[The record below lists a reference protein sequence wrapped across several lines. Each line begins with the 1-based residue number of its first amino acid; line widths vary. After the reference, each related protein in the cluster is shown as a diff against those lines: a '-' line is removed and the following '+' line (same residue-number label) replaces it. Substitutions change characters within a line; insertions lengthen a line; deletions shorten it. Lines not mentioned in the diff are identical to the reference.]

1 MRPRDFL
8 FAIAAA
14 FLWGGG
20 GVVGLLFGEHVGLTP
35 LGIATWRMG
44 VAGIALLGYL
54 AIVGRLRPRSW
65 THAMW
70 WRMIV
75 TGALTAAFEAAFF
88 TAVELASVGLAT
100 LIGIGSAPAFVAA
113 YDAVTTRRRPPR
125 LHLAALGLALAG
137 LALLVGGG
145 AGQGSDVAAG
155 AAIALFTGAA
165 FAAITIVNRAPL
177 PGLGPIALTGGSF
190 AAGALLLAPFA
201 TIGGLA
207 FPADTRGWLLA
218 IALGVG
224 ITALAYVF
232 FLASLATVPAF
243 VATITTL
250 LEPLIGA
257 VLGAIVLGERLGV
270 SGIVGGALLGTAV
283 VLLRPQRDE
292 PESIH

>member
-1 MRPRDFL
+1 M
-8 FAIAAA
+8 
-14 FLWGGG
+14 
-20 GVVGLLFGEHVGLTP
+20 
-35 LGIATWRMG
+35 GIATWRMG

-54 AIVGRLRPRSW
+54 AVAGRLYPRSW
-65 THAMW
+65 TSAMW
-70 WRMIV
+70 WRMII

-100 LIGIGSAPAFVAA
+100 LIGIGSAPVFVAA
-113 YDAVTTRRRPPR
+113 FDAVTTRRRPPG
-125 LHLAALGLALAG
+125 LHLAALGLALVG

-145 AGQGSDVAAG
+145 AGRGSAVATG
-155 AAIALFTGAA
+155 AALALFTGAT

-177 PGLGPIALTGGSF
+177 AGLGPIALTGGSF
-190 AAGALLLAPFA
+190 AAGALLLAPFTA
-201 TIGGLA
+201 IGGLA
-207 FPADTRGWLLA
+207 FPSDARGWLLA
-218 IALGVG
+218 LALGVG

-257 VLGAIVLGERLGV
+257 VLGAVVLGERLGTA
-270 SGIVGGALLGTAV
+270 GIVGGALLGTAV

-292 PESIH
+292 PASIH